1 MAIQVTDFVVLL
13 VEDDPD
19 HVLLIQRAFAK
30 ANLVNPLRIVRDGE
44 DAVAYLSGTGAYAD
58 RTRHPVPSL
67 ILLDLKLPRKSGLEV
82 LSWLRGESHLK
93 LTPVVI
99 LSSSSETG
107 DIQQA
112 YALGV
117 NSYLVKPV
125 NFGDLL
131 EMVKSIGM
139 YWMILNRNVAL
150 PQAKSPPTSPKS

>member
-1 MAIQVTDFVVLL
+1 MQVTDFVVLL

-19 HVLLIQRAFAK
+19 HVLLIQRAFSK

-44 DAVAYLSGTGAYAD
+44 DAIHYLSGRNEYSD
-58 RTRHPVPSL
+58 RTRHPLPSL

-82 LSWLRGESHLK
+82 LSWLRGESNLK
-93 LTPVVI
+93 LTPVVV
-99 LSSSSETG
+99 LSSSAEASDVEK
-107 DIQQA
+107 A

-117 NSYLVKPV
+117 NSYLLKPV

-139 YWMILNRNVAL
+139 YWMILNRTAGDL
-150 PQAKSPPTSPKS
+150 QAPPRRNTPGPA

>member
-1 MAIQVTDFVVLL
+1 MQVTDFLVLL

-19 HVLLIQRAFAK
+19 HVLLIQRAFGK
-30 ANLVNPLRIVRDGE
+30 ANLVNPLRVVRDGE
-44 DAVAYLSGTGAYAD
+44 DAVAYLAGTGPYSD
-58 RTRHPVPSL
+58 RSRHPLPSL

-82 LSWLRGESHLK
+82 LAWLRGEPQVK
-93 LTPVVI
+93 FIPVVV
-99 LSSSSETG
+99 LSSSSEG
-107 DIQQA
+107 PDVEKA

-139 YWMILNRNVAL
+139 YWLILNRNADGPAPPSL
-150 PQAKSPPTSPKS
+150 PKKPA

>member
-1 MAIQVTDFVVLL
+1 MEVINFVVLL

-19 HVLLIQRAFAK
+19 HVALIQRAFAK
-30 ANLVNPLRIVRDGE
+30 AKLVNPLLVVRDGE
-44 DAVAYLSGTGAYAD
+44 DAVDYLSGRGAYTD
-58 RTRHPVPSL
+58 RSRYPLPSL

-82 LSWLRGESHLK
+82 LEWLRGEAGLK

-99 LSSSSETG
+99 LSSSSETY
-107 DIQQA
+107 DVAKA

-117 NSYLVKPV
+117 NSYLLKPV

-139 YWMILNRNVAL
+139 YWMILNRSAESR
-150 PQAKSPPTSPKS
+150 PEPRST

>member
-1 MAIQVTDFVVLL
+1 MQVTDFVVLL
-13 VEDDPD
+13 VEDDED

-44 DAVAYLSGTGAYAD
+44 DAVNYLSGVAPYGD
-58 RTRHPVPSL
+58 RNRHPLPSL
-67 ILLDLKLPRKSGLEV
+67 ILLDLKLPKKNGLEV
-82 LSWLRGESHLK
+82 LSWLRGEPHLR

-99 LSSSSETG
+99 LSSSAETA
-107 DIQQA
+107 DIEKA

-139 YWMILNRNVAL
+139 YWMILNRNVAM
-150 PQAKSPPTSPKS
+150 APPPKPTVTTPS

>member
-1 MAIQVTDFVVLL
+1 MQVTDFLVLL
-13 VEDDPD
+13 VEDDAD

-30 ANLVNPLRIVRDGE
+30 ANLVNPLRIVRDGD
-44 DAVAYLSGTGAYAD
+44 DAVAYLAGTGPYTD
-58 RTRHPVPSL
+58 RSRHPLPSL

-82 LSWLRGESHLK
+82 LAWLRGEPHLR
-93 LTPVVI
+93 LTPVVV
-99 LSSSSETG
+99 LSSSAETT
-107 DIQQA
+107 DIEKA

-139 YWMILNRNVAL
+139 YWLILNRNVAQ
-150 PQAKSPPTSPKS
+150 PAPAKPPSKT

>member
-1 MAIQVTDFVVLL
+1 MQVTDFVVLL

-19 HVLLIQRAFAK
+19 HVLLIQRAFSK

-44 DAVAYLSGTGAYAD
+44 DAISYLAGKDQYSD
-58 RTRHPVPSL
+58 RVRHPLPSL

-82 LSWLRGESHLK
+82 LSWLRGEPNLK
-93 LTPVVI
+93 TTPVVI
-99 LSSSSETG
+99 LSSSSEAA
-107 DIQQA
+107 DIEKA

-139 YWMILNRNVAL
+139 YWLILNRSVAD
-150 PQAKSPPTSPKS
+150 PRTRPH

>member
-1 MAIQVTDFVVLL
+1 MRITDFLVLL

-19 HVLLIQRAFAK
+19 HVLLVQRAFGK

-44 DAVAYLSGTGAYAD
+44 EAIAYLAGRDPYSQ
-58 RTRHPVPSL
+58 RSRHPLPSL

-82 LSWLRGESHLK
+82 LSWIRSEPALK
-93 LTPVVI
+93 FTPVVV
-99 LSSSSETG
+99 LSSSYDSG
-107 DIQQA
+107 DIQKA

-125 NFGDLL
+125 AFGDLV

-139 YWMILNRNVAL
+139 FWLILNQSADARESRSL
-150 PQAKSPPTSPKS
+150 PQSPA